1 MAIIKET
8 LENGLVRHYSDS
20 DKMIKQV
27 ETGVL
32 YSDAI
37 DVEPCDYTYE
47 ETDVVIDDKVYSHYE
62 VNDIAMPEDIPY
74 ENIEIEG

>member
-37 DVEPCDYTYE
+37 DVEPCSYTYE
-47 ETDVVIDDKVYSHYE
+47 ETNVAIDD
-62 VNDIAMPEDIPY
+62 IIIPEG
-74 ENIEIEG
+74 IEI